1 MRAQSWLQS
10 PEART
15 GVFLSSSTGGCNYSD
30 RVGGA
35 MLLCGPGMGDV
46 GACVRIWQIGEM
58 DGQMLTR
65 FGRNGNS
72 PK

>member
-1 MRAQSWLQS
+1 
-10 PEART
+10 
-15 GVFLSSSTGGCNYSD
+15 
-30 RVGGA
+30 

-46 GACVRIWQIGEM
+46 GACVRIWRIGEV

-65 FGRNGNS
+65 FGRNGNG